1 MTSNSKEIIQYGS
14 AIAMVVSG
22 IILAFLSFFL
32 NGYDIAEGVL
42 WYIAQALTYAGAIF
56 GVSIY
61 FKSKLGEFESKARKD
76 LQEYIDNTHP
86 APQTTNSPNDQTT
99 NSPNDQQ

>member
-1 MTSNSKEIIQYGS
+1 MTTNSKELIQYGS
-14 AIAMVVSG
+14 AIVMIVSG

-32 NGYDIAEGVL
+32 NDYDIAEGVL

-61 FKSKLGEFESKARKD
+61 FKTKLGEFESRTKKD
-76 LQEYIDNTHP
+76 IEEYIKEEVKSKDQDN
-86 APQTTNSPNDQTT
+86 S
-99 NSPNDQQ
+99 

>member
-1 MTSNSKEIIQYGS
+1 
-14 AIAMVVSG
+14 MVVSG

-32 NGYDIAEGVL
+32 NDYDIADGVL

-61 FKSKLGEFESKARKD
+61 FKTKLGEFESRTKKD
-76 LQEYIDNTHP
+76 LEEYIDRKEERHEDDN
-86 APQTTNSPNDQTT
+86 A
-99 NSPNDQQ
+99 